1 MYAIIETGGAQ
12 FRVEPG
18 MKIQVPRLPNGEGE
32 NFTFDR
38 VLLVVKDDK
47 VVVGHPFIEGVKVSA
62 VVDSHFRGKKV
73 VVFRRKRRKGFEKS
87 MGHRRD
93 LTTVVIDKIT
103 KS

>member
-1 MYAIIETGGAQ
+1 
-12 FRVEPG
+12 
-18 MKIQVPRLPNGEGE
+18 
-32 NFTFDR
+32 
-38 VLLVVKDDK
+38 
-47 VVVGHPFIEGVKVSA
+47 VKVSA